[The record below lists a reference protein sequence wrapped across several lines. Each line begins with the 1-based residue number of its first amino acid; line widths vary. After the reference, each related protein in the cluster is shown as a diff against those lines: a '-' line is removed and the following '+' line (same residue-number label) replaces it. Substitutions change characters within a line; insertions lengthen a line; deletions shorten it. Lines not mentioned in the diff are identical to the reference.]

1 MLQII
6 RLQAARLDLMRDAL
20 RKQEEDT
27 EFDNLRRVSK
37 VRPFSP
43 PPLPLLVV

>member
-1 MLQII
+1 
-6 RLQAARLDLMRDAL
+6 MRDAL

-37 VRPFSP
+37 VPSFPS
-43 PPLPLLVV
+43 PLLRLFAAST